1 MIIRVFARPVLSDY
15 VKYLADFKR
24 QIEDGYGRHAYLKN
38 LVFAVHTVSDPTSIF
53 PQGNGPTAARVGEG
67 EAQPETYKVST
78 RAVTPYDI
86 GFRVEVRDWAKAPM
100 TVYMG
105 TLMELM
111 ATRIAENEVLVL
123 AEGLSKA
130 AGRQFQATNALRLSK
145 VDLRNAIQWIGSN
158 GFQPNRVLVS
168 PDLEAQLMLKDEII
182 EKWHFPSSMADW
194 GNHHSGKI
202 DGLDLFWNYSLKGR
216 AVVFES
222 FNVSFAKTDFKVAF
236 DDVQNPTQLII
247 QCWCSCAPLDERSVA
262 VITV

>member
-1 MIIRVFARPVLSDY
+1 LPDY

-38 LVFAVHTVSDPTSIF
+38 LVFAVHSVPDPASIF
-53 PQGNGPTAARVGEG
+53 PQGNGPTGARTGEG
-67 EAQPETYKVST
+67 AQPESYKVST

-86 GFRVEVRDWAKAPM
+86 GFRVEVRDWARAPE
-100 TVYMG
+100 TVHMG
-105 TLMELM
+105 TLMELI

-123 AEGLSKA
+123 AEGLTKA
-130 AGRQFQATNALRLSK
+130 AGKQFQATNALRLSK

-158 GFQPNRVLVS
+158 GFQPDRVLIS
-168 PDLEAQLMLKDEII
+168 PDLEAQLTLKDEII

-216 AVVFES
+216 VVVYES
-222 FNVSFAKTDFKVAF
+222 FNVSFAKTDFKVSF
-236 DDVQNPTQLII
+236 DDVQNPTQVII

>member
-1 MIIRVFARPVLSDY
+1 LPDY

-38 LVFAVHTVSDPTSIF
+38 LVFAVHSVPDPASIF
-53 PQGNGPTAARVGEG
+53 PQGNGPTGTRIDEV
-67 EAQPETYKVST
+67 AQPEAYKVST

-86 GFRVEVRDWAKAPM
+86 GFRVEVRDWARAPE
-100 TVYMG
+100 TVHMG
-105 TLMELM
+105 TLMELI

-123 AEGLSKA
+123 AEGLTKA
-130 AGRQFQATNALRLSK
+130 AGKQFQATNALRLSK

-158 GFQPNRVLVS
+158 GFQPDRVLIS
-168 PDLEAQLMLKDEII
+168 PDLEAQLTLKDEII

-216 AVVFES
+216 VVVYES
-222 FNVSFAKTDFKVAF
+222 FNVSFAKTDFKVSF
-236 DDVQNPTQLII
+236 DDVQNPTQVII